1 MNCDFEE
8 GFEAGSDAGR
18 DSAGG
23 RAAVSPEVLRRGL
36 YGGLYG
42 GLYRRLCRRLR
53 RGFVP
58 MEVGDFFFFLPGIFR
73 RRLWYFFCCF
83 CHTREVCGEEI

>member
-23 RAAVSPEVLRRGL
+23 RAAVSPEVLRR
-36 YGGLYG
+36 GLYG